1 MTNSNKTQRDFG
13 LFHAAVRSEKSE
25 FPLLSKYNEE
35 HPGRTHSDCWVGFG
49 SHCALTTRGR
59 GAVRTVYAQYCFRS
73 DNEQNNKDAFNR
85 CMQTKTHFGKT
96 LLNTFENAV
105 GHRYDVDV
113 WTPDK
118 FARKSCGW
126 YAVMVK
132 VGEVNVY
139 RESWD
144 LSETQNVVAD
154 GLHVVN
160 MMKAIFG

>member
-1 MTNSNKTQRDFG
+1 MTKLNKSQRDFG

-49 SHCALTTRGR
+49 SHAALTTRGR
-59 GAVRTVYAQYCFRS
+59 GPIRTVYAQYCFRS
-73 DNEQNNKDAFNR
+73 DNEEENKKAFEK
-85 CMQTKTHFGKT
+85 CMHTQSHFGKN
-96 LLNTFENAV
+96 LMSTFENAV
-105 GHRYDVDV
+105 GHRYKVES
-113 WTPDK
+113 WSPDQ

-126 YAVMVK
+126 YAIMVD
-132 VGEVNVY
+132 VGEINVH
-139 RESWD
+139 RNVWD